1 MRSMEGYFLRNSDRE
16 LRRAGGLPYGYLS
29 SSLNSLLRP
38 WTFLSVLLLT
48 ILVLAGG
55 CGKKLAPLAPDAVLP
70 AKVRDFRLVQEGD
83 ALVLSWL
90 LPKENL
96 LGQPLTQVQGCRVL
110 RADFKGTEG
119 VIPSADDFVVLADI
133 DLAYPKVGEVQGEA
147 LVYRDRNLAPERRYY
162 YRVAAYDQKRYE
174 GAWSQ
179 TLSHAWGV
187 PPRTPQG
194 LQAAAGDRIVRL
206 SWPPVTQLQDGR
218 PVKDLAGYRVYRR
231 SGGEAWI
238 RVTPEPV
245 AAAAFQ
251 DVAVLNDVEYS
262 YQVRAVRRV
271 GPDFIESLDSPLRT
285 AMPEKRTPPPP
296 VLNLVA
302 VAGDRGVELRWD
314 PSPAADVAGYKI
326 YRRQE
331 GEVQF
336 ILLTPA
342 LVIRPAYLDEK
353 AGRGR
358 SYHYY
363 VTAVDNSRRAN
374 ESIPSE
380 EAAISF

>member
-1 MRSMEGYFLRNSDRE
+1 MNRIPKTENRKSKTRTKF
-16 LRRAGGLPYGYLS
+16 
-29 SSLNSLLRP
+29 
-38 WTFLSVLLLT
+38 LLLFALI
-48 ILVLAGG
+48 ILVGA
-55 CGKKLAPLAPDAVLP
+55 CGKKLAPVPPDAVLP
-70 AKVRDFRLVQEGD
+70 AQVRDFRLDQEGD

-90 LPKENL
+90 LPGENL
-96 LGQPLTQVQGCRVL
+96 LGQPLTQIQGCRVL

-119 VIPSADDFVVLADI
+119 VIPSANDFVVLADI

-147 LVYRDRNLAPERRYY
+147 VLYRDRNLAPERRYY
-162 YRVAAYDQKRYE
+162 YRVAGYDQKRYE
-174 GAWSQ
+174 GAWSR

-187 PPRTPQG
+187 LPRTPQG
-194 LQAAAGDRIVRL
+194 LNAVPGDRIVRL
-206 SWPPVTQLQDGR
+206 SWPPVVQLQDGR

-231 SGGEAWI
+231 SGGEGWI
-238 RVTPEPV
+238 RMTPEPV
-245 AAAAFQ
+245 AAASFQ

-271 GPDFIESLDSPLRT
+271 GPDFIESLDSPGSK

-302 VAGDRGVELRWD
+302 VAGERGVELRWD

-326 YRRQE
+326 YRRQQ

-336 ILLTPA
+336 HLLTPA
-342 LVIRPAYLDEK
+342 LVTRPAYLDEK
-353 AGRGR
+353 ASRGR
-358 SYHYY
+358 SYHYC

-374 ESIPSE
+374 ESMPSE

>member
-1 MRSMEGYFLRNSDRE
+1 MNRTPKTENRKPKTRTKF
-16 LRRAGGLPYGYLS
+16 
-29 SSLNSLLRP
+29 
-38 WTFLSVLLLT
+38 LLLFALI
-48 ILVLAGG
+48 ILVGA
-55 CGKKLAPLAPDAVLP
+55 CGKKLAPLSPDAVLP
-70 AKVRDFRLVQEGD
+70 AQVRDFRLVQEGD

-90 LPKENL
+90 LPTENL
-96 LGQPLTQVQGCRVL
+96 LGQPLTQMQGCRVL
-110 RADFKGTEG
+110 RADFRGTEG
-119 VIPSADDFVVLADI
+119 VIPTADDFVVLAEI

-147 LVYRDRNLAPERRYY
+147 VLYRDRNLAPSRRYY

-174 GAWSQ
+174 GAWSR

-187 PPRTPQG
+187 PPRMPQG

-218 PVKDLAGYRVYRR
+218 PVKDRAGYRVYRR
-231 SGGEAWI
+231 SGGGAWI
-238 RVTPEPV
+238 KVTPEPV
-245 AAAAFQ
+245 TAASFQ

-262 YQVRAVRRV
+262 YKVRAVRRV
-271 GPDFIESLDSPLRT
+271 GPDFIESLDSPVRT

-331 GEVQF
+331 GEVNF
-336 ILLTPA
+336 ILITPA
-342 LVIRPAYLDEK
+342 LMTRPAYLDEK
-353 AGRGR
+353 ASRGR